1 MPDLEIIFKTKAELA
16 GAIAAREALERQVGA
31 AKALGQATTELEAKI
46 ARMNQT
52 LAQHAAAGGEGG
64 LGHFLAQI
72 SEQALK
78 AIPGLEGVAGAV
90 GKLARG
96 PLTAAGVGLQAAALG
111 FKTLSASIAQFAQA
125 EPGMAK
131 LDRALAQAGQL
142 TEAQPHLDAAKE
154 VLAYPKAVDPAVLRA
169 ARQAEAPLE
178 RRSARTSQVA
188 AVSAGKATEG
198 EGDFEA
204 LPAQLAEPQKV
215 KAKAGYDAE
224 QALMNL
230 TTKIDAFTRSL
241 ESLAK
246 TGALQPA
253 AQAVKQATEARNT
266 EEAQIKKYLEALGKK
281 GDEIGDVIGQMGDA
295 MLEAL
300 DSALQKAVEA
310 KRKAE
315 QAATRAASP
324 Q

>member
-1 MPDLEIIFKTKAELA
+1 MADLEIIFKTKAELA
-16 GAIAAREALERQVGA
+16 GAIAAREALERQLGA

-46 ARMNQT
+46 VRMDQT

-64 LGHFLAQI
+64 LGHFLAEVT
-72 SEQALK
+72 EQALK
-78 AIPGLEGVAGAV
+78 AIPGLEGFAGAV

-169 ARQAEAPLE
+169 ARQAEAQLE

-224 QALMNL
+224 
-230 TTKIDAFTRSL
+230 
-241 ESLAK
+241 
-246 TGALQPA
+246 
-253 AQAVKQATEARNT
+253 
-266 EEAQIKKYLEALGKK
+266 
-281 GDEIGDVIGQMGDA
+281 
-295 MLEAL
+295 
-300 DSALQKAVEA
+300 
-310 KRKAE
+310 
-315 QAATRAASP
+315 
-324 Q
+324 